1 MFMFSPDKA
10 SNEPTKDIM
19 DIHRIRYT
27 WHEFFPE
34 CFHLLF
40 LLALCAF
47 VLKFVFTAEV
57 LVNAAQKNYG
67 AVISLWAP
75 IILVCLIIC
84 FLVSFE
90 YLEVLQLFGG
100 QQFTLSMTKYLI
112 FYYKF
117 QAGLFHGYANMVCCF
132 LNSLWWCSRGVGSSR
147 RGDSFKHIC
156 STVLFIVHPLTWTT
170 VLPQ

>member
-1 MFMFSPDKA
+1 MSFSPKVFIY
-10 SNEPTKDIM
+10 SSCLL
-19 DIHRIRYT
+19 YV
-27 WHEFFPE
+27 
-34 CFHLLF
+34 LLF
-40 LLALCAF
+40 LNCSLL
-47 VLKFVFTAEV
+47 LKSY
-57 LVNAAQKNYG
+57 VNAAQKNYG

-132 LNSLWWCSRGVGSSR
+132 LNSLWWCSRGVGSSG